1 MCILLILNR
10 NDDYYEAPLLIR
22 RIKYFKGYMFLAE
35 HSGLLWSL
43 DIFAHKDNE
52 QLFEQSYFYD
62 KQKGNENT

>member
-1 MCILLILNR
+1 
-10 NDDYYEAPLLIR
+10 
-22 RIKYFKGYMFLAE
+22 MFLAE